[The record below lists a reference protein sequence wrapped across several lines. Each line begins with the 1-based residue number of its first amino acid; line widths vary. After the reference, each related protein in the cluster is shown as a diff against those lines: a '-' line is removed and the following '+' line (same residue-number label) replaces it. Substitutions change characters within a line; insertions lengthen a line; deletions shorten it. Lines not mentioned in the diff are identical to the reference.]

1 MITRKNKLS
10 FWGKTRKKTVSIITA
25 FLVLF
30 IGVPFEA
37 FAATPISITEFN
49 FVQESVLGNTS
60 VRVFITGSNL
70 DTVDQIIINNG
81 INPVPVSSMPG
92 AQVVRTRSLITITAP
107 VTAPNPP
114 APDYRALNFNLNGNT
129 SITLESPTESKIFTV
144 NVNNLPS
151 MDSLTQRKI
160 YVGDELIINGRDF
173 NGVTEVA
180 IANAGHSI
188 GTDPIELIVNSQTR
202 MTIPS
207 IKRGTL
213 NAQSDII
220 LKKQNE
226 TTIPGQTTPN
236 PIPVTFS
243 VVYKNSV
250 TVLQKIEG
258 LENLR
263 VVPSQGPP
271 NRSNLINVAAL
282 DEDSDGNLTTILKN
296 KFNDNMEIYLRN
308 SVDETRE
315 IKLLNPRLRRD
326 DENNII
332 GLEAFTVPGS
342 PFNLINIPMH
352 VVIRDTNNPAA
363 EAIAFNAF
371 RFTQG
376 SNILTI
382 EGAVPGRVKDN
393 EPTDITILGRNII
406 NINTPDIVRPT
417 GAVIQPKPQSNLNGN
432 TLNIQYEIKE
442 EDNLTYGEKKI
453 TAIERNIEAIVGLKT
468 VPQGVEI
475 DLVKP
480 PTVNLG
486 VRHFTTSI
494 EDGLVVKTQSFAADR
509 PRYDITVD
517 TETIITLNDGTKISV
532 FETATLVGGFI
543 FDPSNIIPVITGI
556 EPVYGYYHNV
566 NNETKPL
573 MIRIK
578 GSNLQAIRVDDPAN
592 PGQRITKYPEVN
604 FYTPGGQL
612 IGEVQLSNLQG
623 DKKILSNGLPIDGE
637 FSTLGDTYVIAIEP
651 ATGSELKERIK
662 NEPLDPAGFHK
673 LFGFIEVINPEGGRN
688 LYNIDSPR
696 FEFRYPSGEESPT
709 EGHPKQPFINEV
721 LHKGA
726 PATTLSSDEENEIE
740 IKFTANTGIT
750 NLNTVRVTLDGMDV
764 TSRITNRAFQG
775 DNAVI
780 KLKTPKGIAGETRL
794 QVIITE
800 GLMDSYDLRFAP
812 ITGPVLKELIPDS
825 GDPGTIV
832 VIKRNNQ
839 ANNVRFIRP
848 NLTSDNELLQIG
860 TKVLLNGQ
868 DINEY
873 FRDTNEEIE
882 HTDSDIFFDSAN
894 PENRPKLPGKYVYVV
909 DADTIIVKIPESK
922 LPGNYNLQVRN
933 PDLSESLGLQFRV
946 IDTGGSKTEIDNIDP
961 NRGDIKGGIITT
973 ITAGGNT
980 TFRGEVDVFF
990 GSQRGQVVGYSLDFK
1005 EAYVQV
1011 PPLVDSVIA
1020 AGQSY
1025 TVPVTVKNK
1034 VNQSTGTKL
1043 DGFTYF
1049 NPAYDIR
1056 INSIYRQGLPAN
1068 DPNANKGNVGDLVWI
1083 EGDNF
1088 RAKKEA
1094 DEIIN
1099 IPSIYFGYKKAT
1111 EIINYDVIEEGQ
1123 DGTVKLSRILV
1134 RVPEKPINVE
1144 ADGSVNVMVINEDG
1158 ATAIRQKGF
1167 IYTSGNPEII
1177 QNSSILSA
1185 SRFTDTINLS
1195 ARDINPNGLIVAFGN
1210 KTYKTDLGSVATQI
1224 ETANEIEKLVI
1235 KFSPGAGDNIQIF
1248 YKAPDGTEILMGDA
1262 ENTTNGRFRLGAV
1275 GEKRIIGINWRN
1287 PEYHK
1292 ATNIAN
1298 NTALLSRL
1306 NKEYVSIGIE
1316 RSGNI
1321 NQLVVRRG
1329 LGKVERV
1336 DLNETTRVSNIR
1348 INTPYNDKIE
1358 TTTITLINQDGS
1370 SASAPFNFTGG
1381 LTAPVITDI
1390 EGSKE
1395 RQVRI
1400 GGADVNAKVYS
1411 HDFNATGG
1419 VVKILGSNMTG
1430 VKSVRIGD
1438 KEAKVEA
1445 VSPDGDFIIVSIP
1458 KGTAADVRVPKV
1470 VSISTG
1476 EGNAFS
1482 DNAQPPVYFMYIA
1495 AESKPVIDTITPDK
1509 GPRTGG
1515 TFIRVTGSGF
1525 RETDEFGIEDRI
1537 TVNINGTPAALRN
1550 VEKNGNGEITALNIT
1565 APQSV
1570 AGAGKLQVINADGGT
1585 SDEKPFT
1592 YISQPKINETDGELF
1607 FNDTETELRIT
1618 GEDFRPGAKVI
1629 IGGELVK
1636 SRTAPANTVASGI
1649 LGVTGDGINQDA
1661 HVVGGVEAASVN
1673 VEGNTTIKFKMPPG
1687 IESLENTSIIIVNP
1701 DTGISDPGQGNVKP
1715 PVPDVPDIQ
1724 AIPGFERSMILRW
1737 KVDPNV
1743 LNAAE
1748 KFEIYAREDGR
1759 GDYVF
1764 VGDTKG
1770 TEYIVRGL
1778 KADTR
1783 YQFKVRVL
1791 NKFGQANDVGY
1802 VTARTLS
1809 PSQDYKEQ
1817 EKIKEAEKA
1826 VTQIETQGK
1835 QEVVGSALHYTV
1847 GTSENFINL
1856 GNFNQN
1862 EKYVQIPARDIKR
1875 GGKTL
1880 TISERGMTLNI
1891 PYSSLN
1897 VSQISS
1903 ASDDAFFR
1911 IKLTSVNNQ
1920 MQESIGALVPRNMSR
1935 NSRVYAVDFEVVDRR
1950 VTSPVF
1956 NLSGSSTIS
1965 IIPDRGT
1972 STNNTIYRY
1981 IESNHSLMPVG
1992 SGTIQLREAGHYLLL
2007 SPR

>member
-1 MITRKNKLS
+1 MITRKRTL
-10 FWGKTRKKTVSIITA
+10 SIITA
-25 FLVLF
+25 FMMLF
-30 IGVPFEA
+30 IGIPFEA

-49 FVQESVLGNTS
+49 FVQESVSGNTS
-60 VRVFITGSNL
+60 VKVFITGGNL
-70 DTVDQIIINNG
+70 DTVDNIIINNG
-81 INPVPVSSMPG
+81 ISPVAVSAMPG
-92 AQVVRTRSLITITAP
+92 ATMTKTRSLITITAP
-107 VTAPNPP
+107 LNAPNPP
-114 APDYRALNFNLNGNT
+114 ATDYTALNFNLNGNT
-129 SITLESPTESKIFTV
+129 TITLESPSESKAFTV

-160 YVGDELIINGRDF
+160 YVGDQLTLNGRDF
-173 NGVTEVA
+173 TGVTEVA
-180 IANAGHSI
+180 IANAGHSVSETPAEI
-188 GTDPIELIVNSQTR
+188 TVNPTSIV
-202 MTIPS
+202 IPS

-220 LKKQNE
+220 LKKQNS
-226 TTIPGQTTPN
+226 TTVDGQPV
-236 PIPVTFS
+236 PVTFS

-282 DEDSDGNLTTILKN
+282 DTDLTTILKN
-296 KFNDNMEIYLRN
+296 KFNDNMDIYLRN
-308 SVDETRE
+308 SEDETKE

-326 DENNII
+326 GPNNTGDVI
-332 GLEAFTVPGS
+332 GLEAFTVANS
-342 PFNLINIPMH
+342 PFNLINVPMH
-352 VVIRDTNNPAA
+352 VVIRDRNNPAA
-363 EAIAFNAF
+363 EAIALNAF
-371 RFTQG
+371 RFTEG
-376 SNILTI
+376 SNVLTVA
-382 EGAVPGRVKDN
+382 GAVPGRAKDN
-393 EPTDITILGRNII
+393 VPTDITILGRNII

-417 GAVIQPKPQSNLNGN
+417 GAVITPASTPPANPTREGN
-432 TLNIQYEIKE
+432 TLNIKYSVGG
-442 EDNLTYGEKKI
+442 NPTYGGKI
-453 TAIERNIEAIVGLKT
+453 ISEIERNIEAIVGLKT
-468 VPQGVEI
+468 VPLDVEI
-475 DLVKP
+475 DVTKP
-480 PTVNLG
+480 STDNYGLK
-486 VRHFTTSI
+486 HFTTPS
-494 EDGLVVKTQSFAADR
+494 EDGLVVKTQSLTADK

-517 TETIITLNDGTKISV
+517 TETIITLEDGTKISI
-532 FETATLVGGFI
+532 FESATLSGGFI
-543 FDPSNIIPVITGI
+543 FDPAEIRPVITGV
-556 EPVYGYYHNV
+556 EPVYGYFHKV
-566 NNETKPL
+566 DTVTKPL

-592 PGQRITKYPEVN
+592 PGQRITKYPQVN

-868 DINEY
+868 DVNEY
-873 FRDTNEEIE
+873 FRDTNDDIE
-882 HTDSDIFFDSAN
+882 HQDSDIFFDSSN

-933 PDLSESLGLQFRV
+933 PDLSESLGLQFRI
-946 IDTGGSKTEIDNIDP
+946 IDTGGSKTEINTIDP
-961 NRGDIKGGIITT
+961 NRGDIKGGIIST

-990 GSQRGQVVGYSLDFK
+990 GSQKGQVVGYSLDFK

-1011 PPLVDSVIA
+1011 PPLVDSVITP
-1020 AGQSY
+1020 GQSY

-1056 INSIYRQGLPAN
+1056 INSIYRQGLPSN

-1094 DEIIN
+1094 DEVIN

-1111 EIINYDVIEEGQ
+1111 EIINYDIIEEGQ

-1134 RVPEKPINVE
+1134 RVPEKPINVAE
-1144 ADGSVNVMVINEDG
+1144 DGSVDLMVINEDG

-1167 IYTSGNPEII
+1167 IYSSGNPEII

-1185 SRFTDTINLS
+1185 SRFTDTINVS
-1195 ARDINPNGLIVAFGN
+1195 ARDINSNGLIVAFGN
-1210 KTYKTDLGSVATQI
+1210 KSYKTDLGDLGADL
-1224 ETANEIEKLVI
+1224 ETINEIEKLHI
-1235 KFSPGAGDNIQIF
+1235 RYRPGAGNNIEVF
-1248 YKAPDGTEILMGDA
+1248 YKAPDGTLTLMADA
-1262 ENTTNGRFRLGAV
+1262 ENTTGGRFRIGAV
-1275 GEKRIIGINWRN
+1275 GEKTVIGINWRN

-1292 ATNIAN
+1292 ATNLAN
-1298 NTALLSRL
+1298 NVALLSRL

-1329 LGKVERV
+1329 LGKVEKV

-1348 INTPYNDKIE
+1348 INTPYNDRIE

-1390 EGSKE
+1390 EGSKD

-1400 GGADVNAKVYS
+1400 GGSDIDAKVYS

-1419 VVKILGSNMTG
+1419 VVKILGSNMAG
-1430 VKSVRIGD
+1430 IKSVRIGD
-1438 KEAKVEA
+1438 KEAKIEA
-1445 VSPDGDFIIVSIP
+1445 VSPDNDFVIVSIP
-1458 KGTAADVRVPKV
+1458 KGTAPEVRVPQV

-1482 DNAQPPVYFMYIA
+1482 DSATPPVYFMYIA

-1537 TVNINGTPAALRN
+1537 TVNLNGSPAALRN
-1550 VEKNGNGEITALNIT
+1550 IEKNGNGEITAINIT

-1570 AGAGKLQVINADGGT
+1570 AGAGKLQVINADGGA

-1592 YISQPKINETDGELF
+1592 YISQPKISESEGAIF
-1607 FNDTETELRIT
+1607 FNDTQTEVKII
-1618 GEDFRPGAKVI
+1618 GEDFRAGAKVI
-1629 IGGELVK
+1629 IGGELIK
-1636 SRTAPANTVASGI
+1636 SRTAPDGAKASGI
-1649 LGVTGDGINQDA
+1649 LGVTAGINQDA
-1661 HVVGGVEAASVN
+1661 HVTGGVEAAAVT
-1673 VEGNTTIKFKMPPG
+1673 VEGTTTIKFKMPEG
-1687 IESLENTSIIIVNP
+1687 VLSLENTSIIIVNP
-1701 DTGISDPGQGNVKP
+1701 DGGISDPGEGNVKP
-1715 PVPDVPDIQ
+1715 PVPDVPDIE

-1737 KVDPNV
+1737 NIDKDV

-1748 KFEIYAREDGR
+1748 KFEIYAREDR
-1759 GDYVF
+1759 SSTDYVF

-1770 TEYIVRGL
+1770 TEFVVRGL
-1778 KADTR
+1778 KPDTR
-1783 YQFKVRVL
+1783 YQFNVRVL

-1802 VTARTLS
+1802 VRATTLRERD
-1809 PSQDYKEQ
+1809 DYKEKD
-1817 EKIKEAEKA
+1817 KIIEAENT
-1826 VTQIETQGK
+1826 VREIQTQGK
-1835 QEVVGSALHYTV
+1835 QEVVGNTLQYTV

-1856 GNFNQN
+1856 ANFNQN
-1862 EKYVQIPARDIKR
+1862 EKYIQIPARDIKR
-1875 GGKTL
+1875 GVKTL
-1880 TISERGMTLNI
+1880 TISDRGMTMNI

-1897 VSQISS
+1897 VSQITS

-1935 NSRVYAVDFEVVDRR
+1935 NSRVYSIDFEVVDKRL
-1950 VTSPVF
+1950 TSPVF
-1956 NLSGSSTIS
+1956 SLNGMSSMS
-1965 IIPDRGT
+1965 ITPDRGT
-1972 STNNTIYRY
+1972 SLNNTIYRY
-1981 IESNHSLMPVG
+1981 NESGHNLLPVG
-1992 SGTIQLREAGHYLLL
+1992 VGTIQLREAGHYLLL